1 MDEHVLG
8 LILTKKMIF
17 SYTYTQVQI
26 EDLKNVI
33 LEKQDLLMEA
43 SEALDE
49 MDMNN
54 EQETIEEALNNF
66 GIEHLQVP
74 IRLLQIIFYRL
85 KKCRQGMFV
94 LKCNFQKAYDLLKS
108 FIPATDSPV
117 TSWPLIGLKY

>member
-54 EQETIEEALNNF
+54 EQETIEEVFNNF
-66 GIEHLQVP
+66 GIEHLQVQL
-74 IRLLQIIFYRL
+74 RLLQIIFYRL

-94 LKCNFQKAYDLLKS
+94 
-108 FIPATDSPV
+108 
-117 TSWPLIGLKY
+117 